1 MTVTTGSKYDV
12 AKYKTPTG
20 TTLHCKGW
28 IQEAALR
35 MLLNNLDPE
44 VAERP
49 EELIVYGGRGKA
61 ARNFEALDNIIKAL
75 KVLENDESLL
85 IQSGKPVGILK
96 THKDAPRVLISNSQ
110 LVPKWATWEHFDELE
125 KKGLMMYGQMTA
137 GSWIYIGSQGI
148 VQGTY
153 ETYAAVANKHFSC
166 RPEERGTLKTGN
178 EGDSS
183 IASTEVRSVG
193 VTDPSGGGS
202 LKGTLNVTAGLGGM
216 GGAQPLAITMNEGV
230 ALIAEVEEWRIDK
243 RIETRYLDEKYTDI
257 DEAIDRS
264 LTLKA
269 EGKGL
274 SIGVLCNA
282 VQLLERLVE
291 RNIVPDTLTDQTSA
305 HDPLIGYVPHTLT
318 NEQANV
324 LREKNPDEYIKL
336 SYESMYRHVQLM
348 LQLMDKGAIT
358 FDYGNNIRARA
369 DEYEKLNAER
379 LTLNAE
385 GGTQNALDR
394 CFDFPGFVPAYIR
407 PLFCEGKGPF
417 RWAALSGDPD
427 DIAVTDEVIKELF
440 PENKALMRWLKLAKE
455 KIAFQ
460 GLPAR
465 ICWLGQGEREKAG
478 LAFNELVRT
487 GKVKAPIVI
496 GRDHLDTGSVASP
509 NRETEAMLDGSDA
522 VADWPL
528 LNALVNTAGGASW
541 VSLHHGGGVGMG
553 YSIHA
558 GMVIVADGTNDA
570 EARLKR
576 VLRND
581 PGMGVIRHSDAGYPL
596 AETTAKK
603 NDLDLYKRLN
613 S

>member
-1 MTVTTGSKYDV
+1 MSTAATQRYD
-12 AKYKTPTG
+12 AIKYKTPTG
-20 TTLHCKGW
+20 SKLNCKGW

-49 EELIVYGGRGKA
+49 DDLIVYGGRGKA
-61 ARNFEALDNIIKAL
+61 ARNFESLDLIIKAL
-75 KVLENDESLL
+75 KDLNEDETLL
-85 IQSGKPVGILK
+85 VQSGKPVAMLK

-153 ETYAAVANKHFSC
+153 ETYAAVADKHFFSQS
-166 RPEERGTLKTGN
+166 PGG
-178 EGDSS
+178 
-183 IASTEVRSVG
+183 SVP
-193 VTDPSGGGS
+193 PSGGGGGGT

-216 GGAQPLAITMNEGV
+216 GGAQPLAITLNEGV
-230 ALIAEVEEWRIDK
+230 ALVAEVEEWRIDK

-257 DEAIDRS
+257 DAAIDAA
-264 LTLKA
+264 LEYKK
-269 EGKGL
+269 KGVAK

-282 VQLLERLVE
+282 VHLLQRLLER
-291 RNIVPDTLTDQTSA
+291 NIIPDTLTDQTSA
-305 HDPLIGYVPHTLT
+305 HDPLVGYVPHTLT

-324 LREKNPDEYIKL
+324 LREQNPDEYIKR
-336 SYESMYRHVQLM
+336 SYESMYLHVQLM

-369 DEYEKLNAER
+369 QEYEQKHGAALSEVEGQAGIER
-379 LTLNAE
+379 SRDAYKP
-385 GGTQNALDR
+385 GR

-417 RWAALSGDPD
+417 RWAALSGDPA
-427 DIAVTDEVIKELF
+427 DIDVTDELMINLF
-440 PENKALMRWLKLAKE
+440 PENKSLQRWFRLAKE

-465 ICWLGQGEREKAG
+465 ICWIGQGEREKAG
-478 LAFNELVRT
+478 LAFNELVRS

-509 NRETEAMLDGSDA
+509 NRETESMLDGSDA
-522 VADWPL
+522 VADWPI

-558 GMVIVADGTNDA
+558 GMVIVADGTDDA
-570 EARLKR
+570 AARLSR

-581 PGMGVIRHSDAGYPL
+581 PGMGVIRHADAGY
-596 AETTAKK
+596 ESAKEVAAA
-603 NDLDLYKRLN
+603 NDLDITKRLRKG
-613 S
+613 